1 MNLFVI
7 RHKCFVIFPDPLS
20 HFSLIPNM
28 YKLLI
33 CWRYLCTRYIALVS
47 IVSVMLGVATMIVV
61 NSVMEGFTSEMQNR
75 IHGILSDVVLESRS
89 LNGMRDADWHMS
101 EIRRIAGD
109 SIEAMTPMVMVPA
122 LLNFK
127 DIYGGQSMTQ
137 PVQLIGIDEST
148 KSAVSDFSKYLQ
160 HKANRKNMSFEL
172 RDGGYDVRDHQVGPG
187 APERPQMAGAGW
199 KHRREMA
206 RIKAFQEEIYKKEKQ
221 EASGAGRSV
230 CRQMVL
236 KAYPRRPTRKA

>member
-1 MNLFVI
+1 
-7 RHKCFVIFPDPLS
+7 
-20 HFSLIPNM
+20 M

-33 CWRYLCTRYIALVS
+33 CWRYLCTRYIALVP
-47 IVSVMLGVATMIVV
+47 IVSVTLGVATMIVV

-89 LNGMRDADWHMS
+89 LNGMRNAQWHMD

-122 LLNFK
+122 LVNFK
-127 DIYGGQSMTQ
+127 DIFVGQSITQ

-160 HKANRKNMSFEL
+160 HKENRKNMNFLL
-172 RDGGYDVRDHQVGPG
+172 RDGGYDIRDHQVGQG
-187 APERPQMAGAGW
+187 APERPQMAAP
-199 KHRREMA
+199 
-206 RIKAFQEEIYKKEKQ
+206 
-221 EASGAGRSV
+221 V
-230 CRQMVL
+230 
-236 KAYPRRPTRKA
+236 